1 MIVGSNQLNS
11 ILLLPKLDTMY
22 REIVGQKCGAADGQC
37 LIIFRVFGDLCSQ
50 SIEHDIRKLF
60 SDVPDLAFTIKA
72 NRDELPF
79 YHQGIILFLFY
90 LLKRHRNR
98 LIRDWPL
105 DREAL
110 ARVATNI
117 GVSLDI

>member
-1 MIVGSNQLNS
+1 MFVGSNQLNS

-50 SIEHDIRKLF
+50 SIEQDIRKLF
-60 SDVPDLAFTIKA
+60 SDIPDLAFTIKA

-110 ARVATNI
+110 VRVATNI
-117 GVSLDI
+117 GVSLDN